1 MQAALHGVGD
11 VDLKVALL
19 TLEMIHQDANQFSN
33 STLVGWLFAEEADN
47 EVFVV
52 LRMEHY
58 ELVLSIGDA
67 QTGQVVQRDGLHHF
81 AAQRRWVF
89 TLGEGSSV

>member
-1 MQAALHGVGD
+1 M
-11 VDLKVALL
+11 LKDFIYFKLVLVTKPTL
-19 TLEMIHQDANQFSN
+19 PLEMIHQDANQFSN

-67 QTGQVVQRDGLHHF
+67 QTGQLKRDK
-81 AAQRRWVF
+81 AWK
-89 TLGEGSSV
+89 TLRMVLKRMNLKL